1 MMSFFLFLRAVLG
14 LLAYDALGV
23 RFRFVVLRLFLV
35 FRLAVL
41 ILRSKLISFGFAQYF
56 LKLGVKY
63 ALVPLVDR
71 IEDGFFLVG
80 SVKLLLDITFF
91 DDYGFFLSRVFSDSI
106 THVHRPPAA
115 RRRA

>member
-1 MMSFFLFLRAVLG
+1 MRAVLG

-23 RFRFVVLRLFLV
+23 RFALVVLRLFLV

-41 ILRSKLISFGFAQYF
+41 VLRSKLISFGFTQYL

-63 ALVPLVDR
+63 ALVSLIDR
-71 IEDGFFLVG
+71 VEDGFFLVG
-80 SVKLLLDITFF
+80 SVELLLDIAFF

-115 RRRA
+115 QHRA

>member
-1 MMSFFLFLRAVLG
+1 MRAVFG

-23 RFRFVVLRLFLV
+23 RLRFVILRLFLV

-41 ILRSKLISFGFAQYF
+41 ILRSKLISFGFTQYL

-63 ALVPLVDR
+63 TFISLIDR
-71 IEDGFFLVG
+71 VEDGFFLVG
-80 SVKLLLDITFF
+80 SVELLLDITFF

-115 RRRA
+115 QHRA